1 MANVKIEPEKREL
14 FHQILDLVLDINESD
29 SKDTAFMY
37 FGGHVDVISVDVCT
51 NGWDSKYDPDVRS
64 NFYIDSNISKYKET
78 VQKLSEVKENM
89 HVL

>member
-1 MANVKIEPEKREL
+1 MAKVKVEPQKREL
-14 FHQILDLVLDINESD
+14 LHQILDLVLDINESD
-29 SKDTAFMY
+29 SEDTTFMY
-37 FGGHVDVISVDVCT
+37 FGGHVDVISVDVYT

-64 NFYIDSNISKYKET
+64 NFYIESNISKYKET